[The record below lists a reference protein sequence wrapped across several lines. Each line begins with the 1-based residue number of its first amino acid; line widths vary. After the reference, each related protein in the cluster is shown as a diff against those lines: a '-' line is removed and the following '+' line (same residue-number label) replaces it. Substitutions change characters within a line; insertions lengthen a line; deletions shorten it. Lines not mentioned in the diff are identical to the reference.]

1 MKVQPTFN
9 GKIHVTAVKDEQ
21 WTWYDYKTSKKDDKK
36 ILDAVKDI
44 YPKYYTL
51 DRQAISQDDGEKIR
65 AVIENAIGE
74 KLDIP
79 EDPVYS
85 ATYSK
90 FYSVPKKKDTHSL
103 LLFASEKFGSRG
115 KIVGDRTAVDIYI

>member
-1 MKVQPTFN
+1 MRIQPTFN
-9 GKIHVTAVKDEQ
+9 GKVHVTAVKDEQ
-21 WTWYDYKTSKKDDKK
+21 WTWYDYKTSKKDDEK
-36 ILDAVKDI
+36 ILNAVKDI

-51 DRQAISQDDGEKIR
+51 DRQAISQEDGEQIR
-65 AVIENAIGE
+65 GIIENAIGE

-79 EDPVYS
+79 EDAVYS

-90 FYSVPKKKDTHSL
+90 FHSVPKNKDCYSL

-115 KIVGDRTAVDIYI
+115 KIVGDRTAVDILI

>member
-1 MKVQPTFN
+1 MKVQPVFK

-21 WTWYDYKTSKKDDKK
+21 WTWYDYKTSEEDDKK
-36 ILDAVKDI
+36 ILNAVKDI

-51 DRQAISQDDGEKIR
+51 DRQAISQKDGEQIR
-65 AVIENAIGE
+65 EIIENAIGE

-79 EDPVYS
+79 NDPVYS

-90 FYSVPKKKDTHSL
+90 FYSVPKNKDGYSL

-115 KIVGDRTAVDIYI
+115 KIVGDRTAVDILI